1 MHRIGVLGGTGEIGS
16 RILNLLKG
24 EYSLMAS
31 YYSQARPS
39 AAGCEYVKLDI
50 ADAEQLQH
58 FCRQC
63 DVLINCAGASF
74 LNGEKVARMAA
85 DWQVPYIDPSGE
97 AFLEE
102 RLADRKDEAVFVLSA
117 GYFPGMS
124 GLLMRHVCQSFD
136 TPETISGLSVSEE
149 IPSMSAIEDFILTNL
164 SGFGTAL
171 SYYDQ
176 GAVVRDEGERMERI
190 RDREFRFQNYLTV
203 ETARVAQHYGLQEAH
218 WYHSSFGD
226 QVIRKLQEAVIQYK
240 LGRAGYK
247 SIVREVIEIFR
258 QTMAGREPFSYT
270 RIEGQGLLGK
280 ERTLMRAEVSSPCSS
295 EISAIIAAYA
305 AKAVLAKPLRPGI
318 YYAMDIINMEEILKD
333 LAELKAEI
341 RISKVV
347 LEQEVDDEYEEGEL

>member
-16 RILNLLKG
+16 RIVNLLKG

-31 YYSQARPS
+31 YHSQSRPS

-50 ADAEQLQH
+50 ADAEQLRH

-63 DVLINCAGASF
+63 HVLINCAGASF

-85 DWQVPYIDPSGE
+85 HWQVPYIDPSGE

-102 RLADRKDEAVFVLSA
+102 RLADRKDKAVFVLSA

-171 SYYDQ
+171 SYYDH
-176 GAVVRDEGERMERI
+176 GTVVRDEGERLERI
-190 RDREFRFQNYLTV
+190 RGKEFRFQNYLTV
-203 ETARVAQHYGLQEAH
+203 ETARVAQHYGLKEAH

-258 QTMAGREPFSYT
+258 QTMAGRESFSYT

-280 ERTLMRAEVSSPCSS
+280 ERTLMTAEASSDCSS
-295 EISAIIAAYA
+295 EISAIIGAYA
-305 AKAVLAKPLRPGI
+305 AKAVLAKPLPPGI
-318 YYAMDIINMEEILKD
+318 HYAMDIIDMEEIVKD

-341 RISKVV
+341 RINKVV
-347 LEQEVDDEYEEGEL
+347 WKGEIDDEYEEGEL